1 MYGMSRKLCD
11 HVFLKGMN
19 SICSAL
25 RRKRWFLAKHIAK
38 GLKSLKRFSCKGGAK
53 SYYVAVRTFGADHFA
68 KKSPGWCED
77 ACVKQ
82 FLSRNFNL
90 MA

>member
-11 HVFLKGMN
+11 AVFLKEMN

-25 RRKRWFLAKHIAK
+25 QRKRWFGHIVK
-38 GLKSLKRFSCKGGAK
+38 NLKIARCKGAAK
-53 SYYVAVRTFGADHFA
+53 AYHLAVDTFGADHFV
-68 KKSPGWCED
+68 KKSPAWCED

-82 FLSRNFNL
+82 FLSRNFNV

>member
-11 HVFLKGMN
+11 DVFLKEMN
-19 SICSAL
+19 TICSAL
-25 RRKRWFLAKHIAK
+25 QRKRWFWHIVK
-38 GLKSLKRFSCKGGAK
+38 GVKRASCKVAAK
-53 SYYVAVRTFGADHFA
+53 AYYLAVHTFGAGYFVR
-68 KKSPGWCED
+68 KSPAWCED

-82 FLSRNFNL
+82 FLSRNFNV